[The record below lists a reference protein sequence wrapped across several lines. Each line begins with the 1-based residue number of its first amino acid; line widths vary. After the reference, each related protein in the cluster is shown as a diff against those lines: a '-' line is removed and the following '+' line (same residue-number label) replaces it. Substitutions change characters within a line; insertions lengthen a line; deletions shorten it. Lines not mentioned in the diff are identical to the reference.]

1 MKYLKK
7 ISALIL
13 SLVLIF
19 SCIPA
24 VYAADNSR
32 QYSFELSVDGSK
44 TKQAEPGEVIT
55 VVFNLNRTDSSEEY
69 DMYAMQNEIR
79 YDGSFFKLVEGSVL
93 LSEGINTKDI
103 GISDNYREF
112 YMNALYLNGGKKWSA
127 KRLVGSFQ
135 LEVIGRS
142 GVSKITNQDYKVSTA
157 DGKDSYMATCQDITV
172 IVTND
177 CVVNFES
184 NGGSAVESVNAIY
197 GELIKRPDNPV
208 RDGYKFVGWY
218 SDIELQ
224 KPWDFE
230 TDTVQGNMTL
240 YAKWQDKNAAGPV
253 VNTDVDNNNNGG
265 GIAVVFAVIMAVIM
279 TVVLL
284 VLLALLLLGK
294 KTVKFETACNDKIKD
309 QKVKKGEYAQR
320 PVQPKRVGRTFAG
333 WYSDEARTRRWNF
346 ENDKVEENITLYAKW
361 V

>member
-1 MKYLKK
+1 MTHKK
-7 ISALIL
+7 KLL
-13 SLVLIF
+13 SLLIVF
-19 SCIPA
+19 LFAFCSIPSA
-24 VYAADNSR
+24 YAANSSR
-32 QYSFELSVDGSK
+32 QFNFELSVNGEK
-44 TKQAEPGEVIT
+44 TKQAVPGEVIT
-55 VVFNLNRTDSSEEY
+55 VVFNLNRTDSGEEY

-135 LEVIGRS
+135 LEVIGQS

-197 GELIKRPDNPV
+197 GELLKRPDNPV

-218 SDIELQ
+218 SDIDLQ
-224 KPWDFE
+224 KPWDFDA
-230 TDTVQGNMTL
+230 DTVQGNMTL
-240 YAKWQDKNAAGPV
+240 YAKWQDKNAVGPV
-253 VNTDVDNNNNGG
+253 VDADVNNNNNGG
-265 GIAVVFAVIMAVIM
+265 IAVVLAVIMAVIM